1 MPTSMTYAPGLIQSP
16 RIISVRPIAAITI
29 SPDRTTP
36 GRSLVF
42 EWQIVTVAFSLTS
55 RSAAGMPTMFERPTT
70 TALAPS
76 SLAPAFLRRTMHPA
90 GVQGTNNGSPP
101 LLGPPTQ
108 LGGVEAGPVFILS
121 ISL

>member
-1 MPTSMTYAPGLIQSP
+1 MVIGPTPPGTGVMAPATSP
-16 RIISVRPIAAITI
+16 ASEKATP
-29 SPDRTTP
+29 PDRPTP

-90 GVQGTNNGSPP
+90 GVHGENKRQRP
-101 LLGPPTQ
+101 L
-108 LGGVEAGPVFILS
+108 
-121 ISL
+121 